1 MPEPLDLVRVNVPAR
16 IAQLDFSISL
26 PRDWNVI
33 ELPEEEVDFS
43 APEKFFPL
51 MIAATP
57 WAAVMMSAAAR
68 PGFEDGTLQDWS
80 LFLLNSQGIRPTAF
94 MPSTI
99 GNVQGLVGTGQ
110 QEQEGTLLE
119 FRFAFFEDGGR
130 LVYLGLLAPEAIST
144 SMEPV
149 WKAALDGFIL
159 ETVQGQTVPIGPG
172 MGISPPPR
180 PPEPIAEPAA
190 VPPAPQFTDED
201 MGFYAKA
208 DNPATLDPEHPF
220 NTSLRDQ
227 GIGFVPNVLE
237 LDAEAKT
244 ARLGAGAIQALI
256 RVAFGWFVI
265 DDGRRTMVLDPDE
278 KIQIN
283 LSVIPKDGR
292 TIDQIL
298 DAIQSEAEQSYPE
311 PEFIRFANDGISAL
325 AVRNIAV
332 NDEAIEQI
340 HMMVDWADDS
350 AMLRARVTSDPPSMR
365 FAVDYADRILKSIS
379 FES

>member
-1 MPEPLDLVRVNVPAR
+1 MPEPLDLVWVNVPAR

-57 WAAVMMSAAAR
+57 WAAVMMSVAAR
-68 PGFEDGTLQDWS
+68 PGFENRTLQDWS
-80 LFLLNSQGIRPTAF
+80 IYLLNSQGIRPTTFSPA
-94 MPSTI
+94 TI
-99 GNVQGLVGTGQ
+99 GNVQGLAGVGK

-130 LVYLGLLAPEAIST
+130 LVYVGLLAPEAISS
-144 SMEPV
+144 SMEPI
-149 WKAALDGFIL
+149 WKAALDGFVL
-159 ETVQGQTVPIGPG
+159 DNVQGQTVPIAHQ
-172 MGISPPPR
+172 
-180 PPEPIAEPAA
+180 PE
-190 VPPAPQFTDED
+190 FTDED

-208 DNPATLDPEHPF
+208 ADAATLEAEHPV
-220 NTSLRDQ
+220 NARLRDQ
-227 GIGFVPNVLE
+227 GVGFVPNVIE
-237 LDAEAKT
+237 VDTAAKT
-244 ARLGAGAIQALI
+244 AKLGAAAIQALI
-256 RVAFGWFVI
+256 KVALGWHVI
-265 DDGRRTMVLDPDE
+265 DDGTRTMVLDPDG
-278 KIQIN
+278 KIQIS
-283 LSVIPKDGR
+283 LSIIPKHGR
-292 TIDQIL
+292 SIDQIL
-298 DAIQSEAEQSYPE
+298 DEFQTEAEQSYSE

-332 NDEAIEQI
+332 NDEPIEQI

-365 FAVDYADRILKSIS
+365 FAVDYADRILKSVS

>member
-1 MPEPLDLVRVNVPAR
+1 M
-16 IAQLDFSISL
+16 
-26 PRDWNVI
+26 
-33 ELPEEEVDFS
+33 
-43 APEKFFPL
+43 
-51 MIAATP
+51 
-57 WAAVMMSAAAR
+57 
-68 PGFEDGTLQDWS
+68 
-80 LFLLNSQGIRPTAF
+80 
-94 MPSTI
+94 
-99 GNVQGLVGTGQ
+99 
-110 QEQEGTLLE
+110 
-119 FRFAFFEDGGR
+119 
-130 LVYLGLLAPEAIST
+130 
-144 SMEPV
+144 
-149 WKAALDGFIL
+149 
-159 ETVQGQTVPIGPG
+159 
-172 MGISPPPR
+172 
-180 PPEPIAEPAA
+180 
-190 VPPAPQFTDED
+190 QFTDED

-208 DNPATLDPEHPF
+208 DNPGTLDPEHPF
-220 NTSLRDQ
+220 NASLRDQ

-237 LDAEAKT
+237 MDAEAKT

-256 RVAFGWFVI
+256 RVALGWYVI

-325 AVRNIAV
+325 AVRNITV
-332 NDEAIEQI
+332 NDEPIEQI

-365 FAVDYADRILKSIS
+365 FAVDYADRILKSVS

>member
-1 MPEPLDLVRVNVPAR
+1 MSEPLDLVRVNVPAR

-33 ELPEEEVDFS
+33 DLPEEEVDFS

-57 WAAVMMSAAAR
+57 WAAVMMSVAAR
-68 PGFEDGTLQDWS
+68 PGFEDGSLQDWS

-130 LVYLGLLAPEAIST
+130 LVYLGLLAPEAISA

-149 WKAALDGFIL
+149 WKAAIDGFVL
-159 ETVQGQTVPIGPG
+159 ETVQGQNVPIGPG
-172 MGISPPPR
+172 AGISPPP
-180 PPEPIAEPAA
+180 PTETSPEA
-190 VPPAPQFTDED
+190 PPAKPFTDED
-201 MGFYAKA
+201 MGFYAKSDEA
-208 DNPATLDPEHPF
+208 TTLDPEHPV
-220 NTSLRDQ
+220 NARLRDQ
-227 GIGFVPNVLE
+227 GVGFVPNIIE

-244 ARLGAGAIQALI
+244 AKLGVAAIRALI
-256 RVAFGWFVI
+256 QVALGWHVI
-265 DDGRRTMVLDPDE
+265 DDGKRTMVLDPDG

-283 LSVIPKDGR
+283 LSIIPKHGR
-292 TIDQIL
+292 SIDQIL
-298 DAIQSEAEQSYPE
+298 DEFQSEAEQSYPE

-332 NDEAIEQI
+332 NDEPIEQI

-365 FAVDYADRILKSIS
+365 FAVDYADRILKSVS

>member
-33 ELPEEEVDFS
+33 ELPDEEVDFS

-57 WAAVMMSAAAR
+57 WAAVMMSIAAR
-68 PGFEDGTLQDWS
+68 PGFENGTVQDWS
-80 LFLLNSQGIRPTAF
+80 LYLLDSQGIRPTSFSPA
-94 MPSTI
+94 SI
-99 GNVQGLVGTGQ
+99 GNVQGLTGIGR
-110 QEQEGTLLE
+110 QEQDGTLLE

-130 LVYLGLLAPEAIST
+130 LVYVGLLAPEAIS
-144 SMEPV
+144 SAMESV
-149 WKAALDGFIL
+149 WQAALDSFVL
-159 ETVQGQTVPIGPG
+159 DKLQGQTVAIGPG
-172 MGISPPPR
+172 
-180 PPEPIAEPAA
+180 PAKE
-190 VPPAPQFTDED
+190 FTDED
-201 MGFYAKA
+201 LGFYAKSDDA
-208 DNPATLDPEHPF
+208 TTLDPEHPV
-220 NTSLRDQ
+220 NSRLRDQ
-227 GIGFVPNVLE
+227 GVGFVPNVIE
-237 LDAEAKT
+237 VDTAAKT
-244 ARLGAGAIQALI
+244 AKLGAAAVQALI
-256 RVAFGWFVI
+256 QVALGWHVI
-265 DDGRRTMVLDPDE
+265 DDGKRTMVLDPDG

-283 LSVIPKDGR
+283 LSIIPKHGR
-292 TIDQIL
+292 SIDQIL
-298 DAIQSEAEQSYPE
+298 DEFQSEAEQSYPE

-332 NDEAIEQI
+332 NDEPIEQI

-365 FAVDYADRILKSIS
+365 FAVDYADRILKSVS

>member
-1 MPEPLDLVRVNVPAR
+1 MPEPLDLVRVKVPAR

-33 ELPEEEVDFS
+33 DLPDEEVDFS

-80 LFLLNSQGIRPTAF
+80 LFLLDSQGIRPTAF

-144 SMEPV
+144 SIEPV
-149 WKAALDGFIL
+149 WKAALDGFVL

-180 PPEPIAEPAA
+180 PPEPIAEP
-190 VPPAPQFTDED
+190 PPATSFTDED

-208 DNPATLDPEHPF
+208 DNPATLDPEHPV
-220 NTSLRDQ
+220 NASLRDQ

-256 RVAFGWFVI
+256 RVALGWFVI

-283 LSVIPKDGR
+283 LSLIPKDGR

-298 DAIQSEAEQSYPE
+298 DAIQFEAEQSYPE

-325 AVRNIAV
+325 AMRNIAV
-332 NDEAIEQI
+332 NDEPIEQI
-340 HMMVDWADDS
+340 HMLVDWADDS
-350 AMLRARVTSDPPSMR
+350 AMLRARVTSDPHSMR
-365 FAVDYADRILKSIS
+365 FAVDYADRILKSAS
-379 FES
+379 FNS